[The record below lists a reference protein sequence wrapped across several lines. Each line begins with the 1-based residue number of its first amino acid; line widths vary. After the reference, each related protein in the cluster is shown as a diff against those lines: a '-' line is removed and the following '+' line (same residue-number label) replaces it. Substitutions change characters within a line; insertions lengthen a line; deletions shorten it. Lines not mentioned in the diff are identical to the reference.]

1 MGVGAISLDCHG
13 RKKWGGGQGTLS
25 FLHSRRPSESV
36 SQSPASVRKLRFAV
50 YPARKLG
57 MPDHPLTCIHSL
69 ILIAKAIN
77 RKWKMDRCDAA
88 GSSLPPRR
96 RQSTLSRTDLNSW
109 QAGDDSDS
117 GAQCSVDDRRPVTSP
132 RPPRILVRS
141 SPSFLSACAALSP
154 RSHDG

>member
-1 MGVGAISLDCHG
+1 
-13 RKKWGGGQGTLS
+13 
-25 FLHSRRPSESV
+25 
-36 SQSPASVRKLRFAV
+36 
-50 YPARKLG
+50 
-57 MPDHPLTCIHSL
+57 
-69 ILIAKAIN
+69 
-77 RKWKMDRCDAA
+77 MDRCDAA

-154 RSHDG
+154 RPRTTDEQSYLRVDDDGEGAV